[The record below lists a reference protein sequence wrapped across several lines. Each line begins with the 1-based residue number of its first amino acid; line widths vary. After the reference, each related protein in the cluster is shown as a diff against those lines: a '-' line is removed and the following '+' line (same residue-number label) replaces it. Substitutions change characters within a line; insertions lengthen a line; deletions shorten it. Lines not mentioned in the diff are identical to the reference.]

1 MSHSVDTLGF
11 RPPQF
16 SEDLAWL
23 PGWLQQHQKEQ
34 LDECTNELKGTN
46 LELASKDLRI
56 FQGNTSEGKDANT
69 FSHEEVAYE
78 SCHLFLSGEDNS
90 AVSFASSPGNVLHF
104 HLHLSS
110 NGYSQCSPLQ
120 PLDASQNHLES
131 TTVLSVQLNNTSVGS
146 ELKSCSKIG
155 LNVGGINS
163 LPPNSIEKPRE
174 DTVPPCPS
182 NNKKSA
188 SHSGEKLDTRYLKA
202 ADISDAVELSIAA
215 SEALVIN
222 EIMGS
227 GLPSDVLP
235 TAVVLEAALQVKK
248 ARLEWL
254 DDSLDGPAEETENCY
269 SLSDLDDFTMADV
282 YKDVGLSQ
290 SIPSDEC
297 ACDSAISQVK
307 ETPLSGI
314 LYECVNLSDSSEF
327 RAQCVKFDDI
337 PLQKEIGQN
346 LVMDLKTRENF
357 PPESVNYER
366 EQFHDKL
373 VLGSNISVA
382 RYDPSALKNSDGFI
396 MKQTVGAMVDVASFQ
411 PQNNVNFCPQAWNS
425 GNSKGEDTVSYLASN
440 RFRSRWLGGWTGQ
453 DASATPELKQNTKSV
468 MKCFAG
474 ETSFFSESA
483 DIAPDV
489 NSFVQVHDTKFYRTS
504 QSSIAFSGLHD
515 EDNNGI
521 MLSQDVATS
530 SSLSSVDP
538 LCSVVPCSISS
549 ENASLTLAHNQK
561 DKENHNEECFRP
573 TQQLAVENSH
583 KSSNPIIKFP
593 HEDGPSMPTINGE
606 RSPVTVRRQ
615 MISLRTYSTLLPNLV
630 SIFDG
635 GSFYR
640 DRSFELELDQRLN
653 PLNKDVP
660 CDRSSDKRSY
670 KESLPSNTVS
680 SYSTGSDN
688 EGNGE
693 TTLDANPVAT
703 LKDQKR
709 SYHETEGNGNEL
721 PIQALKKRR
730 QPLIFNHRS
739 RFRIQASKPLMNNST
754 LEKHLK
760 LDLLPEN
767 VVKLQQNEELHTI
780 QSACKNFPDRDVLV
794 KKRVHFC
801 EADIAVQQ
809 NKNLQKLDSSTKYC
823 SNARA
828 SKRWKHPK
836 FQNHERS
843 SRTNCHL
850 TFGKRLLFHGI
861 EFLLTG
867 FSSQKEKDIERQI
880 WKHGGIVL
888 SDIPSPNL
896 RAKGSLRSNGYHLP
910 VILCMNKLQTTK
922 FLYGCAVNSLILKVD
937 WLTNSISAGCIL
949 LPEKKYMILPNRADA
964 EHIIIGEPFHHN
976 RNYVFEKVGIMLH
989 GRHSF
994 YSKLAKIIKHGGG
1007 KVFKTLQWLV
1017 HSLDK
1022 EKVTLG
1028 AIVAEDE
1035 GRTSRHLRQCASEQK
1050 IAVMPASWIIKGL
1063 YLGKLLPFPDKGRPT
1078 LPTIK
1083 ISEIPVSAKVSED
1096 L

>member
-11 RPPQF
+11 RSPQF

-46 LELASKDLRI
+46 LELASKDLRN

-69 FSHEEVAYE
+69 FSREEVGYK

-120 PLDASQNHLES
+120 PLDASQNHIES
-131 TTVLSVQLNNTSVGS
+131 NTVLSVQLNNTSVGS
-146 ELKSCSKIG
+146 ELKSHSKIG
-155 LNVGGINS
+155 LNVGEINS
-163 LPPNSIEKPRE
+163 LPPKSIEKPRE

-254 DDSLDGPAEETENCY
+254 DDSLDGPAEETENCD

-314 LYECVNLSDSSEF
+314 LYECVNLSDSSEL

-337 PLQKEIGQN
+337 PMQKELGQN
-346 LVMDLKTRENF
+346 LVMDLKSRENF
-357 PPESVNYER
+357 HPESINYER

-411 PQNNVNFCPQAWNS
+411 HQNNVNFRPQAWDS

-521 MLSQDVATS
+521 MLSQDVVTS
-530 SSLSSVDP
+530 SSLSPVDP

-573 TQQLAVENSH
+573 TLELAVENSH
-583 KSSNPIIKFP
+583 TSSNPIIKCP
-593 HEDGPSMPTINGE
+593 HEDGPSMPIINGE

-640 DRSFELELDQRLN
+640 DQSFELELDQRLN

-660 CDRSSDKRSY
+660 CNRSSDKRSY
-670 KESLPSNTVS
+670 NESLPSNTVS
-680 SYSTGSDN
+680 SYSAGRDD
-688 EGNGE
+688 EGNSE
-693 TTLDANPVAT
+693 TTLDANPVGT
-703 LKDQKR
+703 LKNQKR

-754 LEKHLK
+754 MEKHLK

-767 VVKLQQNEELHTI
+767 VVKLQQNEELQTI
-780 QSACKNFPDRDVLV
+780 QSECKNFLDRDVLV

-801 EADIAVQQ
+801 EADIAVQL

-823 SNARA
+823 SNARV

-836 FQNHERS
+836 FRSHERS
-843 SRTNCHL
+843 SCTNCHL
-850 TFGKRLLFHGI
+850 KSGKRLLFHGI
-861 EFLLTG
+861 DFLLTG
-867 FSSQKEKDIERQI
+867 FSSQKEKDIEREI

-896 RAKGSLRSNGYHLP
+896 RAKRSVRSNGYHLP
-910 VILCMNKLQTTK
+910 VILCMKKLQTTK

-949 LPEKKYMILPNRADA
+949 PPEKYMILPNRADA
-964 EHIIIGEPFHHN
+964 EHIIIGEPFHN
-976 RNYVFEKVGIMLH
+976 CEYVFEKVGIMLH
-989 GRHSF
+989 GKHSF

-1035 GRTSRHLRQCASEQK
+1035 SRTSRHLRQCASEQK

-1063 YLGKLLPFPDKGRPT
+1063 YLGKLLPSPDNGHPA

-1096 L
+1096 V

>member
-34 LDECTNELKGTN
+34 LDECTNEPKGTN

-69 FSHEEVAYE
+69 FSHEEVAYK

-131 TTVLSVQLNNTSVGS
+131 NTVLSVQLNNTSVGS

-155 LNVGGINS
+155 INVGGINS
-163 LPPNSIEKPRE
+163 LPPKSIEKPRE

-188 SHSGEKLDTRYLKA
+188 SHSDEKLDTRYLKA

-254 DDSLDGPAEETENCY
+254 DDSSDGPAEETENCD

-314 LYECVNLSDSSEF
+314 LHECVNLSDSSEF

-337 PLQKEIGQN
+337 LMQKELGQN
-346 LVMDLKTRENF
+346 LVMDLKSRGNF

-366 EQFHDKL
+366 KQFHDKL

-411 PQNNVNFCPQAWNS
+411 PQNNVNFRPQAWNS

-521 MLSQDVATS
+521 MLSQDVVTS

-606 RSPVTVRRQ
+606 Q
-615 MISLRTYSTLLPNLV
+615 
-630 SIFDG
+630 
-635 GSFYR
+635 
-640 DRSFELELDQRLN
+640 
-653 PLNKDVP
+653 
-660 CDRSSDKRSY
+660 
-670 KESLPSNTVS
+670 
-680 SYSTGSDN
+680 
-688 EGNGE
+688 
-693 TTLDANPVAT
+693 
-703 LKDQKR
+703 
-709 SYHETEGNGNEL
+709 
-721 PIQALKKRR
+721 
-730 QPLIFNHRS
+730 
-739 RFRIQASKPLMNNST
+739 
-754 LEKHLK
+754 
-760 LDLLPEN
+760 
-767 VVKLQQNEELHTI
+767 
-780 QSACKNFPDRDVLV
+780 
-794 KKRVHFC
+794 
-801 EADIAVQQ
+801 
-809 NKNLQKLDSSTKYC
+809 
-823 SNARA
+823 
-828 SKRWKHPK
+828 
-836 FQNHERS
+836 
-843 SRTNCHL
+843 
-850 TFGKRLLFHGI
+850 
-861 EFLLTG
+861 
-867 FSSQKEKDIERQI
+867 FSSHSSKANDFTQDI
-880 WKHGGIVL
+880 
-888 SDIPSPNL
+888 
-896 RAKGSLRSNGYHLP
+896 
-910 VILCMNKLQTTK
+910 
-922 FLYGCAVNSLILKVD
+922 
-937 WLTNSISAGCIL
+937 
-949 LPEKKYMILPNRADA
+949 
-964 EHIIIGEPFHHN
+964 
-976 RNYVFEKVGIMLH
+976 
-989 GRHSF
+989 
-994 YSKLAKIIKHGGG
+994 
-1007 KVFKTLQWLV
+1007 
-1017 HSLDK
+1017 
-1022 EKVTLG
+1022 
-1028 AIVAEDE
+1028 
-1035 GRTSRHLRQCASEQK
+1035 
-1050 IAVMPASWIIKGL
+1050 
-1063 YLGKLLPFPDKGRPT
+1063 
-1078 LPTIK
+1078 
-1083 ISEIPVSAKVSED
+1083 
-1096 L
+1096 

>member
-23 PGWLQQHQKEQ
+23 PGWLQHHQEEQ

-56 FQGNTSEGKDANT
+56 FQGNTSEGKGANT
-69 FSHEEVAYE
+69 FSHEEVGYK

-131 TTVLSVQLNNTSVGS
+131 STVLSVQLNNTSVGS
-146 ELKSCSKIG
+146 ELKSCPKIG

-163 LPPNSIEKPRE
+163 LPPKSIEKPRE

-188 SHSGEKLDTRYLKA
+188 SHSGEKFDTRYLKA

-227 GLPSDVLP
+227 GLPLDVLP

-254 DDSLDGPAEETENCY
+254 DDSLDGPAEETENCD

-314 LYECVNLSDSSEF
+314 LYECVNLSDSSEL

-337 PLQKEIGQN
+337 PMQKELGQN
-346 LVMDLKTRENF
+346 LVMDLKSRENF
-357 PPESVNYER
+357 HPESVNYER

-411 PQNNVNFCPQAWNS
+411 PQNNVNFRPQAWDS
-425 GNSKGEDTVSYLASN
+425 GNSKGEDTVSYVASN

-504 QSSIAFSGLHD
+504 QSSIAFSGLH

-521 MLSQDVATS
+521 MLFQDVVTS

-573 TQQLAVENSH
+573 TLELAVENSH

-593 HEDGPSMPTINGE
+593 YEDGPSMPIINGE

-630 SIFDG
+630 SIFEG

-680 SYSTGSDN
+680 SYSAGRDD

-693 TTLDANPVAT
+693 TTLDVNPVAT
-703 LKDQKR
+703 LKNQKR

-721 PIQALKKRR
+721 PIQALKQRR

-754 LEKHLK
+754 MEKHLK

-767 VVKLQQNEELHTI
+767 VVKLQQNEELQTI
-780 QSACKNFPDRDVLV
+780 QSECKNFLDRDVLV

-801 EADIAVQQ
+801 EADIAVQR
-809 NKNLQKLDSSTKYC
+809 NKNLHKLDSSTKYC

-828 SKRWKHPK
+828 STRWKHPK
-836 FQNHERS
+836 FQSHERS

-850 TFGKRLLFHGI
+850 KSGKRLLFHGI
-861 EFLLTG
+861 DFLLTG
-867 FSSQKEKDIERQI
+867 FSSKKEKDIEREI
-880 WKHGGIVL
+880 WKHDGIVL

-896 RAKGSLRSNGYHLP
+896 RAKRSVRSNGYHLP
-910 VILCMNKLQTTK
+910 VILCMKKLQTTK

-949 LPEKKYMILPNRADA
+949 LPEKYMILPNRADA
-964 EHIIIGEPFHHN
+964 EHMIIGEPFHHN

-989 GRHSF
+989 GKHSF

-1035 GRTSRHLRQCASEQK
+1035 SRTSRHLRQCASEQK
-1050 IAVMPASWIIKGL
+1050 IAVMPASWIIKSL
-1063 YLGKLLPFPDKGRPT
+1063 YLGKLLPFPDKCRPA

-1083 ISEIPVSAKVSED
+1083 ISEIPVSSKVSED
-1096 L
+1096 V